1 MFCVQNRTIFAPE
14 ETLFLFNL
22 IMYKLERMGS
32 VPFDV
37 GVLSSLFPNQ
47 KHIVA
52 KARALERSGAIIRL
66 KKGLYVA
73 NMEGSGSPLC
83 RELIANHLY
92 GPSYVG
98 GVYALRYYGLIPETV
113 HSVTSFTTKHSRC
126 FQNPTGI
133 YQYRNC
139 WDDYFHLGI
148 RMETINGMSFLIASK
163 EKALCDVINFSK
175 NLKLRFLKDVEQ
187 YLEYDIRFDIDELD
201 NMDIGLLEKIA
212 AVSRRTLSINSLIKY
227 LRHDR
232 HI

>member
-1 MFCVQNRTIFAPE
+1 
-14 ETLFLFNL
+14 
-22 IMYKLERMGS
+22 MYKLERMGS

-73 NMEGSGSPLC
+73 NMEWSGSPLC

-148 RMETINGMSFLIASK
+148 RMETINGMSFL
-163 EKALCDVINFSK
+163 
-175 NLKLRFLKDVEQ
+175 

-201 NMDIGLLEKIA
+201 SMDIGLLEKIA